1 MVQAELDPAVLSDL
15 AGGAD
20 AALPKHVRLREALRG
35 AIASGRLPPGTRLPA
50 EPGIAAAVG
59 ASVGTVQ
66 RALRALA
73 EEGLIARRTRA
84 GSVVVDRRRPME
96 RPWHCRFLSDD
107 GETPLPIFPRL
118 LARRV
123 LREDGPWRAHL
134 GPLPAGALLIER
146 AIDVGG
152 EFTVASAFYAD
163 PSRVGALL
171 AAEEETLSGANL
183 KLLLASLC
191 GLTVTRARH
200 RILAR
205 PEGGLRVDAY
215 AWAGGTPLYFQRLL
229 VPPTGRVME
238 LLDRA

>member
-1 MVQAELDPAVLSDL
+1 
-15 AGGAD
+15 
-20 AALPKHVRLREALRG
+20 
-35 AIASGRLPPGTRLPA
+35 
-50 EPGIAAAVG
+50 
-59 ASVGTVQ
+59 
-66 RALRALA
+66 LA
-73 EEGLIARRTRA
+73 EEGLLARRTRA

-123 LREDGPWRAHL
+123 AREAGPWLGHL
-134 GPLPAGALLIER
+134 GPLPVGALLIER

-152 EFTVASAFYAD
+152 EFSVDSAFYGD
-163 PSRVGALL
+163 PGRLGALL
-171 AAEEETLSGANL
+171 AADEAALSGANL
-183 KLLLASLC
+183 KLLLARLC
-191 GLTVTRARH
+191 GLMVTRARH

-215 AWAGGTPLYFQRLL
+215 AWSGEAPLYFQRLI
-229 VPPTGRVME
+229 VPPTARVME

>member
-1 MVQAELDPAVLSDL
+1 MDQAVFDPALFADF
-15 AGGAD
+15 AAAAD
-20 AALPKHVRLREALRG
+20 AATPKHIRLRETLRR
-35 AIASGRLPPGTRLPA
+35 AIETGRLPPGTRLPTEPELA
-50 EPGIAAAVG
+50 EVTG

-66 RALRALA
+66 RALRVLA
-73 EEGLIARRTRA
+73 EDGLLVRRTRA
-84 GSVVVDRRRPME
+84 GSVVADRRRPME

-107 GETPLPIFPRL
+107 GEMPLPIFPRL
-118 LARRV
+118 VARRV
-123 LREDGPWRAHL
+123 VREEGPWLGHL
-134 GPLPAGALLIER
+134 GPLPVGALLIER

-152 EFTVASAFYAD
+152 EFTVASAFYGD
-163 PSRVGALL
+163 PGRLGALL
-171 AAEEETLSGANL
+171 AAEEAALSGANL

-215 AWAGGTPLYFQRLL
+215 AWSGDAPLYFQRLL
-229 VPPTGRVME
+229 VPPTARVME

>member
-1 MVQAELDPAVLSDL
+1 MDQAVFDPALL
-15 AGGAD
+15 TEFATTTD
-20 AALPKHVRLREALRG
+20 AALPKHIRLRETLRR
-35 AIASGRLPPGTRLPA
+35 AIENGRLPPGTRLPTEPELA
-50 EPGIAAAVG
+50 EAAG
-59 ASVGTVQ
+59 ASVRTVQ

-73 EEGLIARRTRA
+73 EEGLLLRRTRA
-84 GSVVVDRRRPME
+84 GSVVADRRRPME

-123 LREDGPWRAHL
+123 VREAGPWLGHL
-134 GPLPAGALLIER
+134 GPLPVGALLIER

-152 EFTVASAFYAD
+152 EFTVDSAFYGD
-163 PSRVGALL
+163 PARLGALL
-171 AAEEETLSGANL
+171 AADEAALSGANL
-183 KLLLASLC
+183 KLLLARLC

-205 PEGGLRVDAY
+205 PEGRLRVDAF
-215 AWAGGTPLYFQRLL
+215 AWSGETPLYVQRLI
-229 VPPTGRVME
+229 VPQTGRVME